1 MDIIDLLDEAIEAE
15 EKGEE
20 FENEDLLGAVL
31 RKAIAGTD
39 IEERVRELCEN
50 RINQLKQ
57 D

>member
-31 RKAIAGTD
+31 REAIAGTD
-39 IEERVRELCEN
+39 IEERVRELYEN